1 MTHAHECDVLV
12 IGAGPAGASTA
23 LNLLN
28 HTNLSV
34 TLVES
39 SDLQRLRIGES
50 VSSSIFSLLDFLKIP
65 KSHFSGNCF
74 TPTQGN
80 SAFWGSKDSANRHA
94 IFSPDRATFQIDRE
108 EFDITHLENVID
120 RGGQLFP
127 RTKCKKI
134 VRTSDGRHHARLVH
148 REKGH
153 FDVVCRYLVDASGR
167 NSSIARQLGASI
179 TQHDRLTGVGAFFKS
194 SSASLEQLQIIESD
208 SCGWWYS
215 ASLSKHLL
223 VVSFFSDFELIS
235 NMKLNRTTV
244 WHNYLNKTHHMA
256 NRIEG
261 LEPIENNLW
270 IRPAGTHF
278 NHFSRIS
285 NYLPVG
291 DAACSFDPISSMGLG
306 FAMASG
312 CQAAAIIGNS
322 KTPNMFIKSAH
333 QYQNDLKNQFQH
345 YLTLKEQFYNKE
357 QRWQDASF
365 WQKRQKKMDSPIYQ

>member
-65 KSHFSGNCF
+65 KSNFSDSCF

-108 EFDITHLENVID
+108 EFDITLLENVID

-127 RTKCKKI
+127 RTKCKKL
-134 VRTSDGRHHARLVH
+134 VCMTDGRYHARLVH
-148 REKGH
+148 REKGQ

-167 NSSIARQLGASI
+167 NSAIAKQLGASI

-194 SSASLEQLQIIESD
+194 TSASLEQLQIMKVTAVV
-208 SCGWWYS
+208 GGTV
-215 ASLSKHLL
+215 HL
-223 VVSFFSDFELIS
+223 
-235 NMKLNRTTV
+235 
-244 WHNYLNKTHHMA
+244 
-256 NRIEG
+256 
-261 LEPIENNLW
+261 
-270 IRPAGTHF
+270 
-278 NHFSRIS
+278 
-285 NYLPVG
+285 
-291 DAACSFDPISSMGLG
+291 
-306 FAMASG
+306 
-312 CQAAAIIGNS
+312 
-322 KTPNMFIKSAH
+322 
-333 QYQNDLKNQFQH
+333 FQ
-345 YLTLKEQFYNKE
+345 
-357 QRWQDASF
+357 S
-365 WQKRQKKMDSPIYQ
+365 IY